1 MLPDIATNTLQLRWF
16 PWHLLHN
23 HHCDIKWRA
32 NSSLLSS
39 PHFFKHYKNPN
50 ETGYKHAISR
60 VFPIFLSLRVLAY
73 LKVWLRLRRVYLD
86 NLSGHLY
93 AGTTKAQS
101 PAFGQRLSLPPPNE
115 ESILSW
121 SGINIGAVYGNEIKM
136 STPSRSRSSTIGSKG
151 YFNWHES
158 MHRCQQK
165 SERQMQALLHETRR
179 FREEN
184 EVLHI

>member
-1 MLPDIATNTLQLRWF
+1 MQGRRKP
-16 PWHLLHN
+16 
-23 HHCDIKWRA
+23 
-32 NSSLLSS
+32 
-39 PHFFKHYKNPN
+39 
-50 ETGYKHAISR
+50 
-60 VFPIFLSLRVLAY
+60 SLRH
-73 LKVWLRLRRVYLD
+73 LD
-86 NLSGHLY
+86 RGSRCHHQMRN
-93 AGTTKAQS
+93 QS
-101 PAFGQRLSLPPPNE
+101 LVDL
-115 ESILSW
+115 
-121 SGINIGAVYGNEIKM
+121 GINIGAVYGNEIKM